1 MFMRGT
7 VRQVKSL
14 PAITPENTK
23 KMLNLHRLYSTQRYH
38 DVQILYFFTKND
50 GSYTHAAIELGC
62 APMTMWLRIRQMDR
76 EFNGLILLFFK
87 RFKRSRP
94 TRVDAKV
101 SDQQV
106 REALATT
113 RSQRAAAKLLGISKS
128 GVFHRA
134 KKMGIKSKLGRKKK

>member
-14 PAITPENTK
+14 PVISPENTK
-23 KMLNLHRLYSTQRYH
+23 KMLILHKLYSTQRYH

-62 APMTMWLRIRQMDR
+62 APMTMWLRVRQLDR

-87 RFKRSRP
+87 KFQRIKE
-94 TRVDAKV
+94 TRIDARV
-101 SDQQV
+101 SDLQV
-106 REALATT
+106 RDALSKT

-128 GVFHRA
+128 AVFQRA
-134 KKMGIKSKLGRKKK
+134 KKLGIKSKMGRRKK